1 MNNPLSFNQ
10 EVLNFI
16 DSLQDEKIIKGLN
29 SCLDVNLIT
38 RIFWQSLVNYFNAK
52 SPLEKQKAALKC
64 NYVNRYF
71 GSSIPFNP
79 NLNYFN
85 TPHGLYGI
93 FISTDTKIGK
103 GCTIFQHVTIGSNTL
118 LDSKSAGA
126 PIIGDNVYIGAGAKI
141 IGKVTVGNNVRIGAG
156 CTVTRN
162 IPDNCTVVQAAS
174 TVIQKNTPQDNR
186 WVSITD
192 YRKIKAE
199 QNKVSTPPDTL
210 QVIYSRFKKIIFIAQ
225 PPTRRL
231 RSTRTH
237 SEFFSA
243 AI

>member
-1 MNNPLSFNQ
+1 M
-10 EVLNFI
+10 
-16 DSLQDEKIIKGLN
+16 
-29 SCLDVNLIT
+29 IT
-38 RIFWQSLVNYFNAK
+38 RIFWQSLVKYFNAK

-64 NYVNRYF
+64 RYINRYF
-71 GSSIPFNP
+71 GSGIPFNP

-85 TPHGLYGI
+85 TPHGFYGI
-93 FISTDTKIGK
+93 FISEDAKIGK

-156 CTVTRN
+156 CTVTRD
-162 IPDNCTVVQAAS
+162 IPDNCTVVQSAPAI
-174 TVIQKNTPQDNR
+174 IQKKTPQDNR

-199 QNKVSTPPDTL
+199 QDKVSTPRYASDNIFAVQEKNIYRTVADATL
-210 QVIYSRFKKIIFIAQ
+210 AKYADAFRILFCGDLILLEDRVKRAFNGQGYTATARNFI
-225 PPTRRL
+225 
-231 RSTRTH
+231 
-237 SEFFSA
+237 
-243 AI
+243 